1 LCAVLAVLML
11 LLKLVLLTLFRTCGY
26 EGVLFGE
33 YTNHTSSDFMMNNR
47 FVAFPYD
54 IDPEMQGA

>member
-1 LCAVLAVLML
+1 ML

-33 YTNHTSSDFMMNNR
+33 YTNHTSSDFMMDNR
-47 FVAFPYD
+47 FVVFPYD